1 MTQIRQLNADSI
13 PYYPLTHYQA
23 VSGLQDFL
31 DTYLNNQVY
40 DSIRIASANGTVFIW
55 TVSDDGKLVITEDQ
69 SD

>member
-31 DTYLNNQVY
+31 DTYLNSQVY
-40 DSIRIASANGTVFIW
+40 DSISLSSEDGTVFIL
-55 TVSDDGKLVITEDQ
+55 TVDNNGKLITTEDE
-69 SD
+69 S

>member
-1 MTQIRQLNADSI
+1 MTQIRQLNADGI

-31 DTYLNNQVY
+31 DTYLNSQVY
-40 DSIRIASANGTVFIW
+40 DSISLSSKDGTVFIL
-55 TVSDDGKLVITEDQ
+55 TVSNDGKLIITEDE

>member
-40 DSIRIASANGTVFIW
+40 DSISLSSEDGTVFIL
-55 TVSDDGKLVITEDQ
+55 TVSNDGKLVITEDE
-69 SD
+69 S

>member
-40 DSIRIASANGTVFIW
+40 DSISLSSEDGTVFIL
-55 TVSDDGKLVITEDQ
+55 TVSNDGKLVITEDQ

>member
-31 DTYLNNQVY
+31 DTYLNSQVY
-40 DSIRIASANGTVFIW
+40 DSISLSSEDGTVFIL
-55 TVSDDGKLVITEDQ
+55 TVSNDGKLVITEDE
-69 SD
+69 S

>member
-40 DSIRIASANGTVFIW
+40 DSISLSCEDGTVFIL
-55 TVSDDGKLVITEDQ
+55 TVDNDGKLVITEDE
-69 SD
+69 S

>member
-1 MTQIRQLNADSI
+1 MTLIRQLDADGI
-13 PYYPLTHYQA
+13 PYYPVAHVEW

-40 DSIRIASANGTVFIW
+40 DSISLSSEDGTVFIL
-55 TVSDDGKLVITEDQ
+55 TVSNDGKLVITEDQ

>member
-40 DSIRIASANGTVFIW
+40 DSISLSSEDGTVFIL
-55 TVSDDGKLVITEDQ
+55 TVDNDGKLVITEDE
-69 SD
+69 S

>member
-31 DTYLNNQVY
+31 DTYLNSQVY
-40 DSIRIASANGTVFIW
+40 DSISLSSEDGTVFIL
-55 TVSDDGKLVITEDQ
+55 TVSNDGKLVITEDQ